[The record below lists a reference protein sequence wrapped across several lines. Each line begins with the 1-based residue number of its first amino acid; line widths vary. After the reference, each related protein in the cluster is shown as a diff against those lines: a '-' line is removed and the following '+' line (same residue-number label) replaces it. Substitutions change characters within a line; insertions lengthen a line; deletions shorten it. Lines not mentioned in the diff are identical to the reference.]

1 MQKLS
6 AEYDRIGTS
15 YHEAGHV
22 VSALLNYMY
31 VSSVSIVHEE
41 RIGGTTYFLSLLETE
56 KKSVVSKILELKIL
70 EREILVRYAGLA
82 AERFNYKNLCGSSKY
97 PRIMTEGS
105 YIDIEDIAKII
116 KKFSSPGIER
126 KKLKTKFYKK
136 SSKQIEQNWDAV
148 IAIAHILFKRKRIN
162 YEEIKKTI
170 IRKTKNKSF
179 WKEHFKQLE
188 LIYLSTPEAF
198 DISIVETTHC

>member
-41 RIGGTTYFLSLLETE
+41 RIGGTTYFLSLLDTE
-56 KKSVVSKILELKIL
+56 KKDMISKNLELKIL
-70 EREILVRYAGLA
+70 EKEIFVRYAGLV

-116 KKFSSPGIER
+116 KKLSAPGIER
-126 KKLKTKFYKK
+126 KKLKTKLYKK
-136 SSKQIEQNWDAV
+136 SHKQIEQNWDAV
-148 IAIAHILFKRKRIN
+148 VAIAHILFKRKRIN

-170 IRKTKNKSF
+170 IRKSKKKIF

-188 LIYLSTPEAF
+188 LIYLSSPETF
-198 DISIVETTHC
+198 DIFTFEQTHC